1 MLNCILVELNY
12 FFLGGGTFCNVSLH
26 EKIGA
31 ADCPQCTVT
40 CQFVNCLFRL
50 RYEKDHIINMKHE
63 KERLDTICD
72 QEEAQIQKLKKVL
85 DIVRM

>member
-1 MLNCILVELNY
+1 MK
-12 FFLGGGTFCNVSLH
+12 FCD
-26 EKIGA
+26 
-31 ADCPQCTVT
+31 ADCPQPPMYCKMVL
-40 CQFVNCLFRL
+40 FLFRL